1 MTKSQHMWD
10 VHQADNLH
18 IAECVAAIE
27 KVADVFGLAR
37 RIAQSPK
44 VREQSCS
51 LVFTPKAV
59 EKINDAG
66 LASYI
71 PSIIK
76 ETSLGTR
83 RKLLENSNLVSA
95 LCEAGLGGS
104 VVDLIQDF
112 KDLEVSR
119 KILTAPGISYTL
131 SQFGQAARVTEM
143 LGRPEEPW
151 RVEPKRAFT
160 KPNFVWVSGQK
171 VAGIVPPPAP

>member
-95 LCEAGLGGS
+95 LC
-104 VVDLIQDF
+104 
-112 KDLEVSR
+112 SR